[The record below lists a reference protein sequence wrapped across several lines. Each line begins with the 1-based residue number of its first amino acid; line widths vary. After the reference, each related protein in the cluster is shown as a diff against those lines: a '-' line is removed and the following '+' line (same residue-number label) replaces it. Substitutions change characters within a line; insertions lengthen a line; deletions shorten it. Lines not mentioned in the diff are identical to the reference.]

1 MNTQRDGIRVSIG
14 LITVLSAFTLM
25 QSGCVVRTYQVTK
38 ERTDQDLG
46 AGNRGLMQGK
56 ALDGSLKERKL
67 TRTLQAIEIEMHP
80 LIKFKKSTRQKKMP
94 QSEAEA
100 GKEALDSGL
109 SLQADTQ
116 EAATQMRLQPY
127 TVAKG
132 DTLQKISQKF
142 FGTSKKWMGIYEA
155 NKDVLKSPDKVFPG
169 QEIQI
174 PMEQIPV
181 QPERLK

>member
-1 MNTQRDGIRVSIG
+1 MNTRRHGVGVSIG

-46 AGNRGLMQGK
+46 GGNRGLMQGK
-56 ALDGSLKERKL
+56 NLDGSLKERKL

-80 LIKFKKSTRQKKMP
+80 LIKFKKSPRQKKIQ
-94 QSEAEA
+94 QSEPEA
-100 GKEALDSGL
+100 GKEALESGL
-109 SLQADTQ
+109 GPQAQ
-116 EAATQMRLQPY
+116 NSGAAAQMRLQPY
-127 TVAKG
+127 TVQKG

-155 NKDVLKSPDKVFPG
+155 NKDVLKSPNKVFPG